1 MRWVHRITI
10 TAFAKPEEDVERIRE
25 SIIALVPFD
34 LNRAR
39 VVLGTENA
47 EGFNE
52 RTIKIFSISLTREA
66 QTNDFLDF
74 LLNKFSDEQKR
85 LLISQAESRLDAD
98 LDFFIRLDKEHW
110 MNKREFQLTD
120 SGSCFHIKL
129 AVAAYPK
136 KRDAALLLV
145 RKLFSQKSI

>member
-1 MRWVHRITI
+1 MRWVHRITVS
-10 TAFAKPEEDVERIRE
+10 AFAKPEENVEGIRE
-25 SIIALVPFD
+25 AVIALVPFD

-47 EGFNE
+47 QGFDE
-52 RTIKIFSISLTREA
+52 RIIKIFSVSLTREA

-85 LLISQAESRLDAD
+85 LLISQAESRLDAN
-98 LDFFIRLDKEHW
+98 LDFFIRIDKDHW
-110 MNKREFQLTD
+110 VNEREFWLTD

-136 KRDAALLLV
+136 KRDAALLLI

>member
-1 MRWVHRITI
+1 MRWVHRITVS
-10 TAFAKPEEDVERIRE
+10 AFAKPEENVEGIRE
-25 SIIALVPFD
+25 AVIALVPFD

-47 EGFNE
+47 QGFDE
-52 RTIKIFSISLTREA
+52 RIIKIFSVSLTREA

-85 LLISQAESRLDAD
+85 LLISQAESRLDAN
-98 LDFFIRLDKEHW
+98 LDFFIRIDKDHW
-110 MNKREFQLTD
+110 VNERELWLTD

-136 KRDAALLLV
+136 KRDAALLLI